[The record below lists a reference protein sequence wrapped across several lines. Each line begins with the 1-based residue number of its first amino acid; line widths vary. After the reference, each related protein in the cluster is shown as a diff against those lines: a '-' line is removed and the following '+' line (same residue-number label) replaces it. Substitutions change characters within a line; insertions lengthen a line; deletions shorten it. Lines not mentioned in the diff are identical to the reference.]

1 MTVFISNWLL
11 NGSDDF
17 SPDGYWR
24 SNQNENVIVLELIVY
39 LPNNE
44 QVRFTS

>member
-17 SPDGYWR
+17 SPGGYWR

-44 QVRFTS
+44 QG

>member
-1 MTVFISNWLL
+1 MTVFISNWLR

-17 SPDGYWR
+17 STGGYWR
-24 SNQNENVIVLELIVY
+24 SNKNENVIVLEWIVY

-44 QVRFTS
+44 QG